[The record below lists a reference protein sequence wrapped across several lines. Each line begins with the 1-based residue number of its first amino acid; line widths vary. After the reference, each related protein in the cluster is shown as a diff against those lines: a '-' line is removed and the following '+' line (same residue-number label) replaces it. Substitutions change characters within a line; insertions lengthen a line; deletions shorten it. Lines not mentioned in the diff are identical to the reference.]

1 MNSDGRRTRKQ
12 QQRTDERCFGRAECL
27 HPQLLQNRSANS
39 TATWLTFL
47 PITHSFHQ
55 NSKASVSAQLAVKL
69 IDFSCFSRSTSQ

>member
-12 QQRTDERCFGRAECL
+12 QQRTDERCFGR